1 MANTRFI
8 FQVLH
13 VIAWIFFVGLCIEAG
28 GIIVNFIFSIYNPE
42 FVSKLYQ
49 KLDLSELYNRSKW
62 IFFSMYS
69 FIIVIALLK
78 VLLFYTVIML
88 LLKLD
93 LSKPFS
99 SFVSSQISQ
108 ISYYTLS
115 IGIMCLIAA
124 QSTKNLDHH
133 GYLVERLY
141 QFWNDGQAFILMS
154 AVVYVISTIFKK
166 GVELQNENDLTV

>member
-28 GIIVNFIFSIYNPE
+28 GIIVNFVFSIYNPE

-99 SFVSSQISQ
+99 SFVSTQISQ

-166 GVELQNENDLTV
+166 GVELQKENDLTV

>member
-99 SFVSSQISQ
+99 SFVSTQISQ

-166 GVELQNENDLTV
+166 GVELQKENDLTV

>member
-99 SFVSSQISQ
+99 SFVSTQISQ

>member
-28 GIIVNFIFSIYNPE
+28 GIIVNFVFSIYNPE

-124 QSTKNLDHH
+124 QTTKNLDHH
-133 GYLVERLY
+133 GYDVERLY
-141 QFWNDGQAFILMS
+141 QFWNDGKAFILMS

-166 GVELQNENDLTV
+166 GVELQKENDLTV

>member
-99 SFVSSQISQ
+99 SFVSTQISQ

-124 QSTKNLDHH
+124 QTTKNLDHH
-133 GYLVERLY
+133 GYDVERLY
-141 QFWNDGQAFILMS
+141 QFWNDGKAFILMS

-166 GVELQNENDLTV
+166 GVELQKENDLTV

>member
-28 GIIVNFIFSIYNPE
+28 GIIVNFVFSIYNPE

>member
-124 QSTKNLDHH
+124 QTTKNLDHH
-133 GYLVERLY
+133 GYDVERLY
-141 QFWNDGQAFILMS
+141 QFWNDGKAFILMS

-166 GVELQNENDLTV
+166 GVELQKENDLTV

>member
-8 FQVLH
+8 FQVLQ
-13 VIAWIFFVGLCIEAG
+13 VIACIFFVGLCIEAG

-99 SFVSSQISQ
+99 SFVSTQISQ

-124 QSTKNLDHH
+124 QTTKNLDHH
-133 GYLVERLY
+133 GYDVERLY
-141 QFWNDGQAFILMS
+141 QFWNDGKAFILMS

-166 GVELQNENDLTV
+166 GVELQKENDLTV

>member
-99 SFVSSQISQ
+99 SFVSTQISQ

-124 QSTKNLDHH
+124 QTTKNLDHH
-133 GYLVERLY
+133 GYDVERLY

>member
-1 MANTRFI
+1 MANTKFI
-8 FQVLH
+8 FQALH
-13 VIAWIFFVGLCIEAG
+13 VIAWIIFVGLCIEAG

-49 KLDLSELYNRSKW
+49 KLDLSELYNSSKW
-62 IFFSMYS
+62 IFYSMYS

-78 VLLFYTVIML
+78 VFLFYTVIML

-99 SFVSSQISQ
+99 SFVSTQISQ

-115 IGIMCLIAA
+115 IGIICLIAA
-124 QSTKNLDHH
+124 HTTKNLEHH
-133 GYLVERLY
+133 GYVVERLF

-154 AVVYVISTIFKK
+154 AVVYVIATIFKK

>member
-28 GIIVNFIFSIYNPE
+28 GIIVNFVFSIYNPE

-124 QSTKNLDHH
+124 QTTKNLDHH
-133 GYLVERLY
+133 GYDVERLY
-141 QFWNDGQAFILMS
+141 QFWNDGKAFILMS

>member
-99 SFVSSQISQ
+99 SFVSTQISQ

-124 QSTKNLDHH
+124 QTTKNLDHH
-133 GYLVERLY
+133 GYDVERLY
-141 QFWNDGQAFILMS
+141 QFWNDGKAFILMS

>member
-28 GIIVNFIFSIYNPE
+28 GIIVNFVFSIYNPE

-124 QSTKNLDHH
+124 QTTKNLDHH
-133 GYLVERLY
+133 GYDVERLY
-141 QFWNDGQAFILMS
+141 QFWNDGRC
-154 AVVYVISTIFKK
+154 
-166 GVELQNENDLTV
+166 

>member
-28 GIIVNFIFSIYNPE
+28 GIIVNFVFSIYNPE

-99 SFVSSQISQ
+99 SFVSTQISQ

>member
-28 GIIVNFIFSIYNPE
+28 GIIVNFVFSIYNPE

-124 QSTKNLDHH
+124 QTTKNLDHH
-133 GYLVERLY
+133 GYDGERLY
-141 QFWNDGQAFILMS
+141 QFWNDGKAFILMS
-154 AVVYVISTIFKK
+154 AVVYVVSTIFKK
-166 GVELQNENDLTV
+166 GVELQKENDLTV

>member
-99 SFVSSQISQ
+99 SFVSTQISQ

-133 GYLVERLY
+133 GYDVERLY
-141 QFWNDGQAFILMS
+141 QFWNDWKAFILMS

-166 GVELQNENDLTV
+166 GVELQKENDLTV

>member
-1 MANTRFI
+1 
-8 FQVLH
+8 
-13 VIAWIFFVGLCIEAG
+13 
-28 GIIVNFIFSIYNPE
+28 
-42 FVSKLYQ
+42 
-49 KLDLSELYNRSKW
+49 
-62 IFFSMYS
+62 MYS

-124 QSTKNLDHH
+124 QTTKNLDHH
-133 GYLVERLY
+133 GYDVERLY
-141 QFWNDGQAFILMS
+141 QFWNDGKAFILMS

-166 GVELQNENDLTV
+166 GVELQKENDLTV

>member
-28 GIIVNFIFSIYNPE
+28 GIIVNFVFSIYNPE

-99 SFVSSQISQ
+99 SFVSTQISQ

-141 QFWNDGQAFILMS
+141 QFWNDGKAFILMS

-166 GVELQNENDLTV
+166 GVELQKENDLTV

>member
-28 GIIVNFIFSIYNPE
+28 GIIVNFVFSIYNPE

-124 QSTKNLDHH
+124 QTTKNLDHH
-133 GYLVERLY
+133 GYDVERLY
-141 QFWNDGQAFILMS
+141 QFWNDGKAFILMS
-154 AVVYVISTIFKK
+154 AVVYVVSTIFKK
-166 GVELQNENDLTV
+166 GVELQKENDLTV

>member
-28 GIIVNFIFSIYNPE
+28 GIIVNFVFSIYNPE

-99 SFVSSQISQ
+99 SFVSTQISQ

-124 QSTKNLDHH
+124 QTTKNLDHH
-133 GYLVERLY
+133 GYDVERLY

-166 GVELQNENDLTV
+166 GVELQKENDLTV

>member
-28 GIIVNFIFSIYNPE
+28 GIIVNFVFSIYNPE

-166 GVELQNENDLTV
+166 GVELQKENDLTV

>member
-99 SFVSSQISQ
+99 SFVSTQISQ

-124 QSTKNLDHH
+124 QTTKNLDHH

>member
-124 QSTKNLDHH
+124 QTTKNLDHH
-133 GYLVERLY
+133 GYDVERLY
-141 QFWNDGQAFILMS
+141 QFWNDGKAFIPMS

-166 GVELQNENDLTV
+166 GVELQKENDLTV

>member
-28 GIIVNFIFSIYNPE
+28 GIIVNFVFSIYNPE

-99 SFVSSQISQ
+99 SFVSTQISQ

-124 QSTKNLDHH
+124 QTTKNLDHH
-133 GYLVERLY
+133 GYDVERLY
-141 QFWNDGQAFILMS
+141 QFWNDGKAFILMS

-166 GVELQNENDLTV
+166 GVELQKENDLTV